1 MATFILLIVIGAIS
15 GVILGLVM
23 KIVRL
28 VTGNEGEIL
37 LYNMDYIPILKRWA
51 HKNIT
56 GLTFHYMTCIVSA
69 VILYYM
75 LLPFGFERDIW
86 PYIFVYTV
94 GGGALFFLSML
105 TPTPPSHKDVAAWI
119 NWTVSHAIFGVS
131 VGLLIYL
138 WI

>member
-1 MATFILLIVIGAIS
+1 MATFLMLVIIGAIS
-15 GVILGLVM
+15 GFILGLVM
-23 KIVRL
+23 KIVRM

-51 HKNIT
+51 DKNIT
-56 GLTFHYMTCIVSA
+56 GLIFHYMTCIVSA
-69 VILYYM
+69 VVLFY
-75 LLPFGFERDIW
+75 LLVPLGFEKAIW
-86 PYIFVYTV
+86 PYVLVYSA
-94 GGGALFFLSML
+94 GGGVLFFLSML
-105 TPTPPSHKDVAAWI
+105 TPTPPSHKDVAAWV